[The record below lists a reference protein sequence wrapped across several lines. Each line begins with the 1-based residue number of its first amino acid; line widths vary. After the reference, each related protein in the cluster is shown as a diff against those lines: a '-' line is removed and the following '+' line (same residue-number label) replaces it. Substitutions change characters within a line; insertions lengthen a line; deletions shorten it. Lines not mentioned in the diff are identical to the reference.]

1 MPHSFLLVTADMNL
15 QILLQDAAEE
25 AFGADTSVATKA
37 VDLESAKLSKALRAP
52 LPGAVF
58 VIDARLPPTNKSAA
72 DTDGKAALDLLRDL
86 RKRDKR
92 TPAIILTPRAMAMS
106 EIEAY
111 CGPETNAAALPH
123 AWLNGP
129 ALAGFVSMLQNP
141 PRPTWDVIEIEVQDK
156 TATCHLGSR
165 AGDMIEWCEAPL
177 SVNFIKLLANQYQTD
192 PFSPGWSRTLYM
204 AGAWIFGNL
213 ILSVLGPGL
222 FRHLENASG
231 GLKGLA
237 FRFRVD
243 DPALHGAPFE
253 ATVRLSDQD
262 IVGGDQQTLFTQ
274 YPFVLLHAP
283 ITRRVRTPRLRVVA
297 GRPDDA
303 ERLPRLLFIRSQV
316 GEHPGGQTK
325 TDVVS
330 VPVLDEETGR
340 LRFRQMQFRRLE
352 NIDRERDNLQT
363 LEQAGLLTVC
373 VLDLSR
379 ARDPGGAKAVLQQHL
394 QVNQYDVVHFAG
406 HSLTTKDQVTFIVL
420 PGEERGGAEAMSI
433 VEFAEAAASA
443 GTRLVYL
450 SSCQGSSAN
459 TVVSLAQQD
468 VPHVLGF
475 RYNVADDRAADFAGL
490 FYSDLFE
497 RKQTICGSFRDACR
511 GVYKPPPETEASP
524 IWASPILASQS
535 DDWMVQRVM

>member
-1 MPHSFLLVTADMNL
+1 MSL
-15 QILLQDAAEE
+15 
-25 AFGADTSVATKA
+25 
-37 VDLESAKLSKALRAP
+37 AKLSKALRAP

-111 CGPETNAAALPH
+111 CGPETNAVALPH

-129 ALAGFVSMLQNP
+129 ALAEFVSMLQNP

-156 TATCHLGSR
+156 TAICHLGSR
-165 AGDMIEWCEAPL
+165 TGDMIEWCEAPL

-297 GRPDDA
+297 ARPDDA

-373 VLDLSR
+373 VLDLSQ

-394 QVNQYDVVHFAG
+394 EVNQYRRRALRWPLADHQGPG
-406 HSLTTKDQVTFIVL
+406 HIHCIARRGARRGRGNEYRGVRGGSGRRGRSSGLSVLL
-420 PGEERGGAEAMSI
+420 PG
-433 VEFAEAAASA
+433 
-443 GTRLVYL
+443 
-450 SSCQGSSAN
+450 Q
-459 TVVSLAQQD
+459 
-468 VPHVLGF
+468 F
-475 RYNVADDRAADFAGL
+475 RQHRRQPRATGRAARAGL
-490 FYSDLFE
+490 
-497 RKQTICGSFRDACR
+497 
-511 GVYKPPPETEASP
+511 P
-524 IWASPILASQS
+524 I
-535 DDWMVQRVM
+535 QRR